1 MFSDLLT
8 PEVQAFILQHESDDP
23 TKLILKSPDIYGV
36 PMAKIADQIEGRR
49 KSKEKLP
56 SYYNTKEIVF
66 PAAVNLEQSSSES
79 TAKFKSGILSQKISR
94 RSRCVDLTGGLGI
107 DTFFLSKVFD
117 RVDYIEPNAELL
129 EIARHNHSKLGAR
142 NIAYQN
148 VSSSLYLDSSDAS
161 IDFAYIDPSRR
172 DAHNRKVSS
181 LASCE
186 PNVLELIP
194 SIFQRTKYILLKTSP
209 LLDITEAIRELQKV
223 SHVYIV
229 SVDNECK
236 EVLFFIDHDS
246 TAEPPIEAINLA
258 NDFITSFRFLFS
270 EEKNLQLT
278 FSEPEEYIY
287 EPNASILKAGA
298 FKSISARF
306 SINKI
311 HPNTHLYT
319 CNKLLRD
326 FPGRIFKMID
336 LIKAEPK
343 VLKQYF
349 PEGYANIFTRN
360 YPLSPQELK
369 TQTRLKDGGSR
380 FLIGFSGVKKKFLAV
395 ATKVA

>member
-1 MFSDLLT
+1 LFSNLLT
-8 PEVQAFILQHESDDP
+8 PEVQAFIFQHESDDP

-49 KSKEKLP
+49 KAKEKLP

-66 PAAVNLEQSSSES
+66 PAAVSLEQSSSES
-79 TAKFKSGILSQKISR
+79 TARFKSEILSQKISR
-94 RSRCVDLTGGLGI
+94 RSLCVDLTGGLGI
-107 DTFFLSKVFD
+107 DTFFLSRVFD
-117 RVDYIEPNAELL
+117 RVDYVESNAELL
-129 EIARHNHSKLGAR
+129 EIAKHNHLKLGAS
-142 NIAYQN
+142 NIAHQN
-148 VSSSLYLDSSDAS
+148 VSSSVYLNASDAS
-161 IDFAYIDPSRR
+161 IDCAYVDPSRR
-172 DAHNRKVSS
+172 DVHNRKVSS

-186 PNVLELIP
+186 PNVLELLP
-194 SIFQRTKYILLKTSP
+194 SIFQRTKYVLLKTSP
-209 LLDITEAIRELQKV
+209 LLDITEAIRELHKA
-223 SHVYIV
+223 SHVYII

-236 EVLFFIDHDS
+236 EVLFFMDHDS
-246 TAEPPIEAINLA
+246 AAEPLIEAINLGK
-258 NDFITSFRFLFS
+258 DFISSFRFVFS
-270 EEKNLQLT
+270 EERNLHLSY
-278 FSEPEEYIY
+278 SEPEEYIY

-298 FKSISARF
+298 FKSISTRF

-319 CNKLLRD
+319 SNRLLQD
-326 FPGRIFKMID
+326 FPGRIFKLLD
-336 LIKAEPK
+336 LIKPEPK
-343 VLKQYF
+343 VLKTYF

-369 TQTRLKDGGSR
+369 TKTRLKDGGSR